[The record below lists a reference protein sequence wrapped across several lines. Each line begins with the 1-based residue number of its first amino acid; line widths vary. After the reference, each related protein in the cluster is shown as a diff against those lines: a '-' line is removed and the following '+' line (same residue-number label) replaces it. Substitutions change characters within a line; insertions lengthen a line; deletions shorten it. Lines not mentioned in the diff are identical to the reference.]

1 MVMQSYLEHGGTGQA
16 FDEYSS
22 IAAPPGTSLGDLS
35 AQGVF
40 AELGQALGLR
50 PMGIYTPWA
59 SRTGDLNWEEI
70 TNPDTNVVAWEIN
83 DAQVNSVPTISFGEP
98 LPFIVILTKKPMTET
113 EVAAMWDGTA
123 YQPYE
128 TQAVYR
134 QDDAKPVPTI
144 YFMHWGERIDI
155 AKLPKQTLALG
166 PKAQAVG
173 GQLVFAAQVPV
184 QGSTTRSPPA
194 TPNFQTALDSQMNLA
209 APITVPATMTPS
221 PGTSMQP
228 APAAPVSTSKK
239 TNLSLPIAVAL
250 GAAALTFVIK
260 RQLR

>member
-1 MVMQSYLEHGGTGQA
+1 MVMQQYLEHGGTGQA
-16 FDEYSS
+16 FDEYTS
-22 IAAPPGTSLGDLS
+22 IAAPPGTSLGDMS

-59 SRTGDLNWEEI
+59 SRTGDVNWEEI
-70 TNPDTNVVAWEIN
+70 RNPDTNVIAWEIN

-123 YQPYE
+123 YQSYE

-155 AKLPKQTLALG
+155 SKLPKQTLALV
-166 PKAQAVG
+166 PKAESAG
-173 GQLVFAAQVPV
+173 GQLVFAAQIPS
-184 QGSTTRSPPA
+184 QGSTTRSSPA
-194 TPNFQTALDSQMNLA
+194 TPNFQSALEQQLTLAGPLTA
-209 APITVPATMTPS
+209 PATMTPS
-221 PGTSMQP
+221 PPIMVP
-228 APAAPVSTSKK
+228 APAAAPKPSGKM
-239 TNLSLPIAVAL
+239 NLSLPIAVGL
-250 GAAALTFVIK
+250 GAAALAFVIK

>member
-1 MVMQSYLEHGGTGQA
+1 MVMQQYLEHGGTGQA
-16 FDEYSS
+16 FDEYTS
-22 IAAPPGTSLGDLS
+22 IAAPPGTSLGDMS

-59 SRTGDLNWEEI
+59 TRTGDVNWEEI
-70 TNPDTNVVAWEIN
+70 RNPDTNVVAWEIN

-98 LPFIVILTKKPMTET
+98 LPFIVILSKKPMTET

-155 AKLPKQTLALG
+155 SKLPKQTLALV
-166 PKAQAVG
+166 PKAAAAG
-173 GQLVFAAQVPV
+173 GQLVFAAQIPS
-184 QGSTTRSPPA
+184 QGSTTRSTPA
-194 TPNFQTALDSQMNLA
+194 TENFQTALESQMMLSGPLT
-209 APITVPATMTPS
+209 APP
-221 PGTSMQP
+221 PGVLTQTGP
-228 APAAPVSTSKK
+228 APAAAPPPAKPSGKM
-239 TNLSLPIAVAL
+239 NLSLPLAVGL
-250 GAAALTFVIK
+250 GAAALAFVIK

>member
-1 MVMQSYLEHGGTGQA
+1 MVMQQYLEHGGTGQA
-16 FDEYSS
+16 FDEYTS
-22 IAAPPGTSLGDLS
+22 IAAPPGTSLGDMS

-59 SRTGDLNWEEI
+59 SRTGDVNWEEI
-70 TNPDTNVVAWEIN
+70 SNPDTNVIAWEIN

-98 LPFIVILTKKPMTET
+98 LPFIVILTKKPMTEG
-113 EVAAMWDGTA
+113 EVSDMWNGTA

-155 AKLPKQTLALG
+155 SKLPKQTLALV
-166 PKAQAVG
+166 PKAQSVG
-173 GQLVFAAQVPV
+173 GQLLFAAQVPS

-194 TPNFQTALDSQMNLA
+194 TPNFQSAIEQQMALSV
-209 APITVPATMTPS
+209 PIVTPS
-221 PGTSMQP
+221 TPLPPIAAP
-228 APAAPVSTSKK
+228 APAAVAAPSGKM
-239 TNLSLPIAVAL
+239 NLSLPIAVAL
-250 GAAALTFVIK
+250 GAAVLTFVIK